1 MKARAL
7 NLFQAIGLGALVG
20 LVSGAASAAFLLLL
34 ERATHLRESHLAMV
48 YALPAV
54 GIALGLVYE
63 RWGTS
68 LDGGSDLIIDTIHEH
83 RIRIPLRVAPMVLL
97 GTIITH
103 LFGGSAGREGTA
115 VQMGASLADDIA
127 HRFYLTKAM
136 RRLLLVAGIA
146 GGFGSVFGTPV
157 AGAIFGVEVLVIGR
171 LEIRALVPALAAS
184 FVGDL
189 VTRRLGVDHAPY
201 PQIGRAHV

>member
-68 LDGGSDLIIDTIHEH
+68 LDGGSDLIRLCSALQDLERLEVLLLMH
-83 RIRIPLRVAPMVLL
+83 RVADEPEGPSV
-97 GTIITH
+97 T
-103 LFGGSAGREGTA
+103 GSC
-115 VQMGASLADDIA
+115 
-127 HRFYLTKAM
+127 
-136 RRLLLVAGIA
+136 
-146 GGFGSVFGTPV
+146 
-157 AGAIFGVEVLVIGR
+157 
-171 LEIRALVPALAAS
+171 
-184 FVGDL
+184 
-189 VTRRLGVDHAPY
+189 
-201 PQIGRAHV
+201 